1 MFWTEGA
8 VFLDMLLVQN
18 LISGGIHTFVLTI
31 LVGIPICFCVGG
43 TKLGLE
49 QGGVSMCLV
58 G

>member
-1 MFWTEGA
+1 
-8 VFLDMLLVQN
+8 VFLDMLLLRN

-49 QGGVSMCLV
+49 QGGVSTCLV